1 MFSSHP
7 LYETGYPTAH
17 IDDEVIEHVRRALNS
32 DAARAVVRSLIAK
45 GDEARPG

>member
-1 MFSSHP
+1 MQNH
-7 LYETGYPTAH
+7 TVVTHKKDGV
-17 IDDEVIEHVRRALNS
+17 DEVIEHVRRALNS